1 MFLSSSNKHAAA
13 QSWCKV
19 VQLKTKTKLKVRM
32 MLHLETGAALHL
44 QLGQRLPVLEVGQLP
59 GVEPLAER
67 LQRNQLVDS

>member
-1 MFLSSSNKHAAA
+1 MFLSSSNKHGAA

-32 MLHLETGAALHL
+32 LHLETGAALHL
-44 QLGQRLPVLEVGQLP
+44 QLRQRLPVLEVGQLP

-67 LQRNQLVDS
+67 LQSD